1 MTQLLKGGWISLQ
14 SKGLLRVFSST
25 TVQKHQFFSTQ
36 PSLLE
41 EGMATH
47 SSILAWRIPWTE
59 EPARLQSMGSQRVG
73 RDWVTKHAQHRWF
86 RKITS
91 PAKSPSPAAAC
102 LRRSLTICGCETK
115 EIYHPLS
122 TAHQLWGN
130 QTDYKVLYCGLP
142 NLVILCTEIARDKN
156 QKGTN
161 SSGVN
166 NDLRHFI
173 RKGQSRKFPF
183 NDSSSTLPL
192 LMDTSKMVSLYL
204 PLLTSLHF
212 PSCHRIWEL

>member
-1 MTQLLKGGWISLQ
+1 M
-14 SKGLLRVFSST
+14 
-25 TVQKHQFFSTQ
+25 
-36 PSLLE
+36 
-41 EGMATH
+41 
-47 SSILAWRIPWTE
+47 
-59 EPARLQSMGSQRVG
+59 EPQRVG
-73 RDWVTKHAQHRWF
+73 CDWVTKHAQHRWF

-102 LRRSLTICGCETK
+102 LWRSLAICGCETK

-130 QTDYKVLYCGLP
+130 QTDSKVLVLYCGLP
-142 NLVILCTEIARDKN
+142 NLVIFCTAIARDKI

-166 NDLRHFI
+166 NDLSHFI
-173 RKGQSRKFPF
+173 KKGQSRRFLF

-192 LMDTSKMVSLYL
+192 LMDTSKTASLYL

-212 PSCHRIWEL
+212 PSCHRIWERWFSASQSRVYGKTQWKEVRRHTV